1 MTNNDALRRI
11 RFTLNFNNDQMLK
24 VFNHVGYQVE
34 NSQLTNWLAKDDD
47 ERYKSLPDEAFANF
61 LNGLIIEK
69 RGKKDGPLPVAEKQL
84 NNNAIIRKLKIAFNF
99 QSQDMLDV
107 LALAD
112 FRFSEHELSAL
123 FRKPTHKHY
132 RPCKD
137 QVLRNFLMGL
147 QLKFRPKDVE

>member
-1 MTNNDALRRI
+1 MTNNDALRRL
-11 RFTLNFNNDQMLK
+11 RFTLNYNNDQMLK
-24 VFNHVGYQVE
+24 LFNHVGVKVE
-34 NSQLTNWLAKDDD
+34 NSQITSWLAKDDD
-47 ERYKSLPDEAFANF
+47 ERYKSLPDETFANA
-61 LNGLIIEK
+61 LNGLIVEK
-69 RGKKDGPLPVAEKQL
+69 RGKREGPAPVAEKTL
-84 NNNAIIRKLKIAFNF
+84 TNNIILKKLKIAFNL
-99 QSQDMLDV
+99 QSQDMLDI

-147 QLKFRPKDVE
+147 QLKFQPKAD

>member
-1 MTNNDALRRI
+1 MTNNDALRRL
-11 RFTLNFNNDQMLK
+11 RFTLNFDNAKMLSIFK
-24 VFNHVGYQVE
+24 HVDFAVE
-34 NSQLTNWLAKDDD
+34 NAVLTSWLAKDDD

-69 RGKKDGPLPVAEKQL
+69 RGKREGPPVVAEKTL
-84 NNNAIIRKLKIAFNF
+84 NNNIVLRKLKIAFNF
-99 QSQDMLDV
+99 QSKDMLDV

-123 FRKPTHKHY
+123 FRKEGHKHF

-147 QLKFRPKDVE
+147 QLKIAPKQAD